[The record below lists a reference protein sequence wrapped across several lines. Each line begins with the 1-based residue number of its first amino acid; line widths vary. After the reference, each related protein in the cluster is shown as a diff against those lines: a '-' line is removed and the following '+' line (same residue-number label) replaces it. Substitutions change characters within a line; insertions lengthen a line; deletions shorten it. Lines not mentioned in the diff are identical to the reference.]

1 MTISA
6 SAGIIS
12 SASLQWFYLFKVKSI
27 LQWELSQR
35 VSGAAKFSIPD
46 QHTEARGLSLW
57 TAKCAAEVIAWTL
70 CISCLESSCS
80 NWWNVLWWSWRVN
93 SHVSNQSMG
102 SSQQKLARGLL
113 GSASELV
120 SECTGS
126 ALGVRMGTA
135 MTPTYTTI
143 TNTREVEFH
152 PYIIFITEVLS
163 ILPQPD
169 VSFSAF
175 KKNVCLCLLGKFAL

>member
-1 MTISA
+1 
-6 SAGIIS
+6 
-12 SASLQWFYLFKVKSI
+12 
-27 LQWELSQR
+27 
-35 VSGAAKFSIPD
+35 
-46 QHTEARGLSLW
+46 
-57 TAKCAAEVIAWTL
+57 
-70 CISCLESSCS
+70 
-80 NWWNVLWWSWRVN
+80 
-93 SHVSNQSMG
+93 MG